1 MASISRESNGRKTIQ
16 FIGTDKKRRSL
27 RLGKASLEYAR
38 TIKNHVE
45 SIMAATRKA
54 VSVSAET
61 AEWLGKVD
69 DEFHEQLAGVGLAEN
84 RVKPEAQ
91 PERTLGLLISEY
103 NAHRLKA
110 KEGTRTAWGQTQ
122 RNLKD
127 KFGED
132 KPIADITVAD
142 AENWEEWLEVDQQ
155 LGDQTARRRCGHA
168 KQFFEFAVKSKW
180 IAENPFDGLDS
191 IGVPNRDKDFF
202 ITRAMAS
209 LVLDACPDH
218 EWRLI
223 FALSRYGGLRCSSEH
238 LAFRLGDIFWERDR
252 MRIRSP
258 KTEHHKG
265 HESRIVPIFPELL
278 PYLLESAEAAQGQG
292 SQFLVNR
299 YRSSQANLR
308 TQLHRIIRRAGLEP
322 WPKTFQNLRATRQ
335 TELEERFPTHVVC
348 VWLGNSERV
357 ARRNYLQVTEDHFTR
372 AKAVQKA
379 VQHVGT
385 ENHIE
390 PREQLP
396 ANENG
401 QLARRQVA
409 VCGEVRST
417 SVVVAGF
424 EPATPSM

>member
-1 MASISRESNGRKTIQ
+1 MASITRESNGRKTIQ
-16 FIGTDKKRRSL
+16 FVWINKKRRSL

-45 SIMAATRKA
+45 SIMTAKRKG

-61 AEWLGKVD
+61 AVWLGKVD
-69 DEFHEQLAGVGLAEN
+69 DDFHEQLVGVGLTEK
-84 RVKPEAQ
+84 RVKPESQ
-91 PERTLGLLISEY
+91 PERTLGLLIAEY

-110 KEGTRTAWGQTQ
+110 KEGTRVAWGQTQ
-122 RNLKD
+122 RNLKE

-142 AENWEEWLEVDQQ
+142 AENWEEWLEVGQK

-168 KQFFEFAVKSKW
+168 KQFFEFALKSKW

-191 IGVPNRDKDFF
+191 LGVPNRDKDFF
-202 ITRAMAS
+202 VTRGMAS
-209 LVLDACPDH
+209 LVLDACPDQ

-223 FALSRYGGLRCSSEH
+223 FALSRYGGLRCPSEH
-238 LAFRLGDIFWERDR
+238 LALRREDIFWERDR
-252 MRIRSP
+252 MRVRSP

-278 PYLLESAEAAQGQG
+278 PYLLESAEGQ
-292 SQFLVNR
+292 SSEFLVNR
-299 YRSSQANLR
+299 YRSTEANLR

-322 WPKTFQNLRATRQ
+322 WPKAFQNLRATRQ
-335 TELEERFPTHVVC
+335 TELEEHFPTHVVC
-348 VWLGNSERV
+348 AWLGNSERI

-372 AKAVQKA
+372 AQAVQNP
-379 VQHVGT
+379 VHHVGPQGHT
-385 ENHIE
+385 EPHERVGSNKDS
-390 PREQLP
+390 QLVWP
-396 ANENG
+396 
-401 QLARRQVA
+401 QVA
-409 VCGEVRST
+409 VRVSGQPENM
-417 SVVVAGF
+417 VVAGF